1 MGKRTGKHH
10 YLIGQDNRSLSE
22 LDLDTR
28 LELLLDEKMHGIS
41 FSAYTKGQKPGDELT
56 LEQIE
61 HRMALLAPR
70 FNWIRSFSTTQGNE
84 HIPQVAKAM
93 GLNTLV
99 GAWLGEDADKNRTEI
114 ENLIELSQ
122 AGAVDVAAVGNEVLY
137 RGDLE
142 EAQLLDFMSE
152 VKERLPQMFPWG
164 MSTHIMSS
172 RTGRR

>member
-28 LELLLDEKMHGIS
+28 LELLLEEKMHGIS

-56 LEQIE
+56 REQIE

-93 GLNTLV
+93 GLKTLV
-99 GAWLGEDADKNRTEI
+99 GAWLGEDAEKNRTEI
-114 ENLIELSQ
+114 ENLIELAQ
-122 AGAVDVAAVGNEVLY
+122 AGVVDVAAVGNEVLY
-137 RGDLE
+137 RGDLRSQRATPLE
-142 EAQLLDFMSE
+142 CSHGLCRCLLRVRGPAASDRS
-152 VKERLPQMFPWG
+152 L
-164 MSTHIMSS
+164 
-172 RTGRR
+172 RRPPH